1 MHFGLKIMTK
11 SANDTLNRQY
21 SNITTA
27 MPLGSP
33 SDKMLSTFDSSTRTW
48 ELSRELFAQ
57 QSY

>member
-1 MHFGLKIMTK
+1 MTK